1 CLRKDILY
9 ENIEPVVKS
18 TYANGEIVKLVCI
31 IGYSGF
37 YKLRY
42 EMASRFNERHCTIN
56 GWDNRIPVCE
66 EVRCPVIHT
75 NKDVTAFGQ
84 TGEASFGDVVEFKC
98 ASPDKNLNGHR
109 TIHCTPNGYWSAPVP
124 QCTVC
129 FQTDINYENI
139 DQVKQTS
146 YADGHMLNVKC
157 QMGFTGGYTLKC
169 AKGEWKTVGVQR
181 PCAKLKCGHPGNVTN
196 ADITPHTSEY
206 TFGVTVVYTCQ
217 RGYKLTEITFTVP
230 PIPNG
235 EGDHPAEVYKK
246 EITCETPRDQHVHSV
261 YFWRTMKL
269 YERQHYSC
277 ENGYKPIA
285 VRGLATCTPAGLM
298 PDPLCVVVTC
308 QLKLTPGIKTIR
320 PEGKTIFKVDES
332 VEITCSSKLWTP
344 FIRYGSTTSTCQS
357 DGRWDQEPVCEETCE
372 LSITDSG
379 AVRTIPERKTVFIV
393 GEKVG
398 LVCPYKDIQKIETF
412 TCTNTGKWDYH
423 PTCEEIKCQ
432 TPHGQHVFL
441 PELHFRGETAI
452 GRKRM
457 YNCESGFQKM
467 AEEATC
473 TRNGWSP
480 NPLCAEIM
488 CQPPRLPNADI
499 IADGTCQEQE
509 LKNVQIIDGDP
520 SLSSP
525 YTPGQVLIF
534 KCTDNNMRFYGQ
546 RAIECGP
553 DGRWNYPYPH
563 CGGSI
568 HCPLLTKNLRFV
580 TVPEMKS
587 IYRNSETLEYRCN
600 EPYNVILAGVLMC
613 QNGRWNGTYDCTSDI
628 CPPPP
633 FIYNGDFSI
642 NTSRVDG
649 IITAVSYSCQFLFE
663 LSKKQETFKCV
674 DGMWENPPKCLRPC
688 EIDAVVEKYNLQL
701 PEEKVYVK
709 HSETYKLNCQD
720 GWNSRGLMNQVVVSC
735 SDGNLEIDQSYVHED
750 EQMCCCRF
758 KRLSFYRADCDTGNL
773 NHENTDQVP
782 PTSHADGQLLKL
794 SCRMGFTGSL
804 KFKCVKGEWKP
815 VGAQRPCAKKK
826 CGPPEEVSNAEFI
839 LQDETEFV
847 FGARVVYT
855 CNTGYEIS
863 GRVNQRTCRMEG
875 WDNLPP
881 VCEKKKCPPIETKPG
896 VRATGNTEEGT
907 YGDVVSFEC
916 DSQENTI
923 NGKKQIE
930 CTDMGEWSAPFPT
943 CNEISCRA
951 PPIPNGEAENP
962 NKVYKKGEQLR
973 YQCQSG
979 YKPREGT
986 PRCAAYGWTMNPECE
1001 VVTCEIKSHFG
1012 VEGISPDRVFFRARE
1027 RVDIICSQEH
1037 WFSSTK
1043 QRTGFSTCR
1052 DDGQW
1057 DREPE
1062 CRVVTCELKLTDG
1075 IKSADPGGKTV
1086 FKVDESVVIKCFSNS
1101 WNPFI
1106 RFGSTTSTCQSNGQ
1120 WDQEPVC
1127 ELITCAPPK
1136 DRSISNVHLW
1146 ETMKVDE
1153 IKSYSCEPGY
1163 IPNGERAE
1171 ATCTQDGLIP
1181 KPLCVE
1187 VKCEFR
1193 PNSEVEVF
1201 KPARKIDFR
1210 VGDTVEITCTS
1221 NSWIPSSKKNKETF
1235 TCQANGQWDKEPVC
1249 KAKETPCTVP
1259 NFEHGFFKW
1268 DSSKK
1273 NFFYSCD
1280 TDYKPFFG
1288 EKWWSSVTCDQGT
1301 WSHEPQCISKMNC
1314 GALPSIQNGK
1324 FEGNDN
1330 PTLKCDR
1337 GFKQSGGPIECI
1349 DGNWV
1354 SPPSCTV
1361 EKTCG
1366 DPPSVTDAVIMSEPK
1381 ELYIDGDEVTYACR
1395 SPFVIYGESKV
1406 TCNKQGW
1413 TDQPTCE
1420 LVTCEIKSHF
1430 GVEGISPDRTFFRVG
1445 ERVDITCTEEHWFSS
1460 TKQRTGFSTCRDDGQ
1475 WDREPECREITCEP
1489 PRDQHAYSDYI
1500 WRTMNLNERKRY
1512 HCQDGY
1518 KPFKEE
1524 AVATC
1529 TAAGLMPKPL
1539 CLGVT
1544 CELKLTPGIKT
1555 AKPEGKTVFR
1565 VDESVL
1571 ITCLSNSWNPFIRHG
1586 STISKC
1592 RSDGL
1597 WSLEPICEAKM
1608 NCGALP
1614 SIQNGKF
1621 EGNDNPTLKCDRGFK
1636 QSGGPIECIEGNWV
1650 SPPSCTVKKTCG
1662 DPPSVTDAVIM
1673 SEPKELY
1680 IDGDEVTYA
1689 CRSPFVIYGESKVTC
1704 NKQGWTVQPTCEPK
1718 ETPCTVPN
1726 LEHGFFNWDS
1736 SKKTGFYSCD
1746 TDYKPFFG
1754 EKWWSSVT
1762 CDQGT
1767 WSHEPQCISKMNCGA
1782 LPSIQNGKFEGN
1794 DNPTLKCDRGFK
1806 QSGGPIECIEV
1817 CFQTDINYENIDQVK
1832 QTSYADGHMLNVKC
1846 QMGFTGG
1853 YTLKC
1858 AKGEW
1863 KTVGVQ
1869 HPCAIV
1875 SCPCIKT
1882 NPGVRA
1888 TVNTKN
1894 GTYSDV
1900 TSFECVSTG
1909 NTKNGTYVVT
1919 CELKLTD
1926 GIKSADP
1933 DGKTVFRVVITCA
1946 PPKDRSISNV
1956 HLWKTMKVDEI
1967 KSYSCEPGYIPNGE
1981 RAEATCTQDGLI
1993 PKPLCVD
2000 VHEDEQMCCCRF
2012 KRLSFCRAVMK
2023 VAAPFQNKSCCS
2035 TF

>member
-1349 DGNWV
+1349 
-1354 SPPSCTV
+1354 
-1361 EKTCG
+1361 E
-1366 DPPSVTDAVIMSEPK
+1366 
-1381 ELYIDGDEVTYACR
+1381 
-1395 SPFVIYGESKV
+1395 
-1406 TCNKQGW
+1406 
-1413 TDQPTCE
+1413 
-1420 LVTCEIKSHF
+1420 
-1430 GVEGISPDRTFFRVG
+1430 
-1445 ERVDITCTEEHWFSS
+1445 
-1460 TKQRTGFSTCRDDGQ
+1460 
-1475 WDREPECREITCEP
+1475 
-1489 PRDQHAYSDYI
+1489 
-1500 WRTMNLNERKRY
+1500 
-1512 HCQDGY
+1512 
-1518 KPFKEE
+1518 
-1524 AVATC
+1524 
-1529 TAAGLMPKPL
+1529 
-1539 CLGVT
+1539 
-1544 CELKLTPGIKT
+1544 
-1555 AKPEGKTVFR
+1555 
-1565 VDESVL
+1565 
-1571 ITCLSNSWNPFIRHG
+1571 
-1586 STISKC
+1586 
-1592 RSDGL
+1592 
-1597 WSLEPICEAKM
+1597 
-1608 NCGALP
+1608 
-1614 SIQNGKF
+1614 
-1621 EGNDNPTLKCDRGFK
+1621 
-1636 QSGGPIECIEGNWV
+1636 
-1650 SPPSCTVKKTCG
+1650 VKKTCG